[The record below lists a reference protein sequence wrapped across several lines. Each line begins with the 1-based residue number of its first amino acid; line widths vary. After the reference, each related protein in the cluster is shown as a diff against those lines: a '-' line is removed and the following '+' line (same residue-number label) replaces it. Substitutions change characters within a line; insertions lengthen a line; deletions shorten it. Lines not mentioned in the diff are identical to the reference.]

1 MKRSGFT
8 LMEMLVAL
16 ALFAMIGLISSQ
28 MLYQTADLSMT
39 MVGRSEYITD
49 IHRAMSVVDRDMRQI
64 VNRGIRD
71 ELGEFFDPLTLDDG
85 RLLQFSRM
93 GWLNPL
99 DEARGAVQRV
109 EYSIEDGT
117 LTRRYWQVMDRDQE
131 STPVTQTVME
141 GVDMEFVLEDSGG
154 EQLSTYP
161 DHQDVE
167 ELIPELGDPT
177 AEEEETRPVAIRFT
191 FTLPD
196 VGSFDRIWVIPNVPA
211 MPEVDAE
218 DGEGGNLPPGS

>member
-1 MKRSGFT
+1 MKRAGFT

-28 MLYQTADLSMT
+28 MLYQTADLSLT

-93 GWLNPL
+93 GWLNPF
-99 DEARGAVQRV
+99 DEPRGAVQRV
-109 EYSIEDGT
+109 EYSIEDET
-117 LTRRYWQVMDRDQE
+117 LTRRYWQVMDRDQA

-141 GVDMEFVLEDSGG
+141 GVDMKFVLEDSEG
-154 EQLSTYP
+154 EQLTTYP
-161 DHQDVE
+161 EHQDVE

-177 AEEEETRPVAIRFT
+177 AEEAEEPRPVAIRFT

-196 VGSFDRIWVIPNVPA
+196 VGSFDRVWVIPNVPA
-211 MPEVDAE
+211 MPEADVEGAE
-218 DGEGGNLPPGS
+218 LPPGS